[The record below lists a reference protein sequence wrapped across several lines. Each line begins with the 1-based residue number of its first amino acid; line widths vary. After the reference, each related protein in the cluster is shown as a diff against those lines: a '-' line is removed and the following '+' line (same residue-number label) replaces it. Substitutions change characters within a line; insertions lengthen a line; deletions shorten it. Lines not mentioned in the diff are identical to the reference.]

1 VSRRARSGEIGDT
14 LPLALSSRRPARIPG
29 NPAMDIDPLESAS
42 DAAEMADASRDRAK
56 ARLSTRVAITV
67 ALLATFLGV
76 SKVKDDNIV
85 QAMQQ
90 AQADKLDHWNFYQA
104 RNIRQEVAAASVAQ
118 LKLAAAGAPA
128 GQQAGYR
135 DAIASFER
143 LVADQAQKKE
153 ELRVQAERDQ
163 QTYDALNFRDD
174 QFDLC
179 DALIALAI
187 SLLALTALTHK
198 PWLFWLALIPTAGG
212 VVMGLAGLLGWRLH
226 PDAFARL
233 LS

>member
-1 VSRRARSGEIGDT
+1 
-14 LPLALSSRRPARIPG
+14 
-29 NPAMDIDPLESAS
+29 MDLDPMESAS
-42 DAAEMADASRDRAK
+42 QAAEEHASRDREK
-56 ARLSTRVAITV
+56 SRLTTWVAITV

-76 SKVKDDNIV
+76 CKVKDDNIV

-104 RNIRQEVAAASVAQ
+104 RNVRQEVAAATVTQ
-118 LKLAAAGAPA
+118 LKLAVAGAAA
-128 GQQAGYR
+128 GQQTAYR
-135 DAIASFER
+135 DAIASYEAI
-143 LVADQAQKKE
+143 VADQTKKKE
-153 ELRVQAERDQ
+153 ELRVQADRDQ

-198 PWLFWLALIPTAGG
+198 PWLYWLALVPTAAGLT
-212 VVMGLAGLLGWRLH
+212 MGLAGLLGWRLH
-226 PDAFARL
+226 PDALARL